1 MNLSGGPFQERY
13 ATVFDAADLVLIKE
27 PPGLDR
33 IAPEE
38 RLSAQQLV
46 ENICTRGI
54 EAHYFP
60 NVDSMLP
67 FILPRVKSKDVLL
80 VMSTG
85 SFGNLIERL
94 LAELGNRKI

>member
-1 MNLSGGPFQERY
+1 ME
-13 ATVFDAADLVLIKE
+13 
-27 PPGLDR
+27 R

-46 ENICTRGI
+46 TDIRARGV

-60 NVDSMLP
+60 EVDA
-67 FILPRVKSKDVLL
+67 ILTFVLSKVQRGDVLL

-85 SFGNLIERL
+85 SFDNLIDRL
-94 LAELGNRKI
+94 LKRLKNR

>member
-1 MNLSGGPFQERY
+1 MSVTL
-13 ATVFDAADLVLIKE
+13 LLIKE

-46 ENICTRGI
+46 EDIAARGI
-54 EAHYFP
+54 EAYYFP
-60 NVDSMLP
+60 DTDG
-67 FILPRVKSKDVLL
+67 ILPIILSKVEPGDVLL

-85 SFGNLIERL
+85 SFDNLIEKL
-94 LAELGNRKI
+94 LEALNER